1 MLLAN
6 KEAVMTVLDTLNFVA
21 FNPLQNN
28 NPIAVRRRK
37 LIAKIDEQI
46 QLAANKDYTPT
57 QHKWVTDEHG
67 NQRKVEVAKRVKRW
81 WTASVDGKINLIVR
95 YGSKPLEFAKGKN
108 AIELA
113 SEAEVADVLA
123 KVREAAEHGE
133 LDALINKRSLADEWH
148 KRTNDK
154 LNGERV
160 WFKHVLRLTMCNK
173 GLRKLLNCNSCTSVE
188 ITCKVVFDLHIT
200 YTLTMMK

>member
-1 MLLAN
+1 
-6 KEAVMTVLDTLNFVA
+6 MTVLDTLNFVA
-21 FNPLQNN
+21 FNPPLNN
-28 NPIAVRRRK
+28 KPIAIRRRK

-81 WTASVDGKINLIVR
+81 WTTNVDGKINLVVR

-108 AIELA
+108 AIVLG

-123 KVREAAEHGE
+123 KVRDAVELGE
-133 LDALINKRSLADEWH
+133 LDAVIEQQARFGRRVTQKNK
-148 KRTNDK
+148 
-154 LNGERV
+154 
-160 WFKHVLRLTMCNK
+160 
-173 GLRKLLNCNSCTSVE
+173 
-188 ITCKVVFDLHIT
+188 
-200 YTLTMMK
+200 

>member
-46 QLAANKDYTPT
+46 QLAANNDYTPT

-67 NQRKVEVAKRVKRW
+67 NQRKVEVAKRFKR
-81 WTASVDGKINLIVR
+81 
-95 YGSKPLEFAKGKN
+95 
-108 AIELA
+108 
-113 SEAEVADVLA
+113 
-123 KVREAAEHGE
+123 
-133 LDALINKRSLADEWH
+133 
-148 KRTNDK
+148 
-154 LNGERV
+154 
-160 WFKHVLRLTMCNK
+160 C
-173 GLRKLLNCNSCTSVE
+173 
-188 ITCKVVFDLHIT
+188 
-200 YTLTMMK
+200 

>member
-1 MLLAN
+1 
-6 KEAVMTVLDTLNFVA
+6 MTVLDTLNFVA

-67 NQRKVEVAKRVKRW
+67 NQRKVDVAKRVKRW
-81 WTASVDGKINLIVR
+81 WTTSVDEKINLVVR

-108 AIELA
+108 AIELG
-113 SEAEVADVLA
+113 SEAEIPDVLA
-123 KVREAAEHGE
+123 RVRDAAEIAE
-133 LDALINKRSLADEWH
+133 LDALNEKQAQFSRRVIQKNK
-148 KRTNDK
+148 
-154 LNGERV
+154 
-160 WFKHVLRLTMCNK
+160 
-173 GLRKLLNCNSCTSVE
+173 
-188 ITCKVVFDLHIT
+188 
-200 YTLTMMK
+200 

>member
-6 KEAVMTVLDTLNFVA
+6 QEAVITVLDTLNFVA

-28 NPIAVRRRK
+28 NPIAIRRRK

-81 WTASVDGKINLIVR
+81 WTTSVDGKINLVVR
-95 YGSKPLEFAKGKN
+95 YGSKPLEFTKGKN
-108 AIELA
+108 AIELS
-113 SEAEVADVLA
+113 SEDEVADVLA
-123 KVREAAEHGE
+123 KVRKAAELGE
-133 LDALINKRSLADEWH
+133 LDALIEKQVQFGR
-148 KRTNDK
+148 
-154 LNGERV
+154 RV
-160 WFKHVLRLTMCNK
+160 TQKN
-173 GLRKLLNCNSCTSVE
+173 
-188 ITCKVVFDLHIT
+188 
-200 YTLTMMK
+200 